1 MQNFHLDFVK
11 ILDAH
16 QDYVCARISECHNIP
31 KEELMALFNT
41 DARVTVK
48 QTPMRSAHERKKKAC
63 KCVYIFMK
71 GCKKGHEC
79 GVKVPD
85 GNNYC
90 AKHSGKER
98 KQKDVPVDDPAEK
111 QTRQSMLDYINKAA
125 QNQGSVSES
134 EPESDAGSDVGSESD
149 TESVC
154 DSVSDVVSNQSSVSE
169 EYQITK
175 NKYGNFMDVETGFVF
190 STDSVVCGKQNMETG
205 DIEDL
210 DEDETILVESCGW
223 TYVQA

>member
-41 DARVTVK
+41 DTRVTVK

-71 GCKKGHEC
+71 GCKKGQEC

-98 KQKDVPVDDPAEK
+98 KQKDTPVDDHPEK
-111 QTRQSMLDYINKAA
+111 QARQSMLDYINNAA
-125 QNQGSVSES
+125 QNQGSVAES
-134 EPESDAGSDVGSESD
+134 EADSDADAGSDAGSDTGSAS
-149 TESVC
+149 

-175 NKYGNFMDVETGFVF
+175 NKYGNFMDEETGFVF

-205 DIEDL
+205 QIEDL
-210 DEDETILVESCGW
+210 DEDEAILVESCGW
-223 TYVQA
+223 VYEQA